1 MRSYSIDL
9 RERVVAACDRGE
21 GTREQIAR
29 RFRVSV
35 AWVYRLLARR
45 RDTGSIAP
53 KPHGGG
59 QPPAFQGESAER
71 LRKAVR
77 GLPRRHA
84 GGVARGH
91 RRELRHLGGL
101 PRAGAAQ
108 PASKKKSERAAEQ
121 DRPELKAEREAW
133 RTEFAGIDPA
143 RL

>member
-9 RERVVAACDRGE
+9 RERIVTACDRGE

-29 RFRVSV
+29 RFCVSI

-71 LRKAVR
+71 LRKAVEDCPDATLQELR
-77 GLPRRHA
+77 EAAGVDCGTSAVFRALKRLGLPRKKNPS
-84 GGVARGH
+84 
-91 RRELRHLGGL
+91 GL
-101 PRAGAAQ
+101 P
-108 PASKKKSERAAEQ
+108 S
-121 DRPELKAEREAW
+121 
-133 RTEFAGIDPA
+133 RTA
-143 RL
+143 LS